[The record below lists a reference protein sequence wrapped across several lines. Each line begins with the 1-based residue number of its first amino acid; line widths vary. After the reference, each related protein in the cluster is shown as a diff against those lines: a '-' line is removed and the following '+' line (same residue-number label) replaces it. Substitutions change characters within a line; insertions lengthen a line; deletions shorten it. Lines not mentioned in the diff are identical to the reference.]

1 MNIFLHELKVNRKS
15 TIIWT
20 LSLVALIIFFMS
32 LFPAISKDAEGFK
45 KILENYPEGVRKALG
60 ISIDS
65 IASLVGYY
73 SYAFTYVI
81 LIGSIQAM
89 NLGTSILSK
98 EVREKTADFLLTKP
112 VTRQQ
117 IVTAKLLSAFT
128 SLVITN
134 IIVVIAASITVKAV
148 SEKSFDMNTVLLIS
162 LTAFFVELMF
172 LALGVIISVVVPKI
186 KSVLTISLGTVF
198 GFYILNML
206 GTAIG
211 EKTMRY
217 LTPFDYYETGYII
230 KHNSYETTYIIIEI
244 IFICVAIAASYVVYS
259 KKDIHSV

>member
-1 MNIFLHELKVNRKS
+1 
-15 TIIWT
+15 
-20 LSLVALIIFFMS
+20 
-32 LFPAISKDAEGFK
+32 
-45 KILENYPEGVRKALG
+45 
-60 ISIDS
+60 
-65 IASLVGYY
+65 
-73 SYAFTYVI
+73 
-81 LIGSIQAM
+81 M

-148 SEKSFDMNTVLLIS
+148 SEKSFDMNTVLLITI
-162 LTAFFVELMF
+162 TAFFVELMF
-172 LALGVIISVVVPKI
+172 LALGIIISVVVPKI
-186 KSVLTISLGTVF
+186 KSVLPISLGTVF

-244 IFICVAIAASYVVYS
+244 IFICVAIATSYVVYS